1 MLLRRRALDTGRR
14 RSHRR
19 PSGRCSVGTARI
31 GVDSLGRCVRKDA
44 LMDAAFV
51 WAARQRRMR
60 FVTIGMRVR
69 VRRHG
74 RVVGLRGEIARSV
87 ESVTRAGKR
96 CVASVGEHPRR
107 KLGGPARVALVSI
120 VARMRARCFGRAT
133 INGGRGLM
141 VGMRIA
147 VGVVRAI
154 AQCGFGGEL
163 IQVCLGSASTVV
175 GHPRRR
181 RIGIRSTRSER
192 GGHAR
197 GWKLGRR
204 KGAPSA
210 GGAAVVRGRCWIVVI
225 VRRWGALKMRLL
237 VELLLVLPPRRT
249 LHDRRVMKVMVL
261 VMRHDY

>member
-1 MLLRRRALDTGRR
+1 M
-14 RSHRR
+14 
-19 PSGRCSVGTARI
+19 
-31 GVDSLGRCVRKDA
+31 RKDA

-163 IQVCLGSASTVV
+163 ILVCLGSASTVV

-181 RIGIRSTRSER
+181 RIGIRSTGSER